1 MFRCLQLA
9 RMSNGYAAPNPM
21 VGAVIVAD
29 GRIIGEG
36 YHRCCGEAHAEV
48 NAFAQV
54 KEEHLLPKA
63 TLYVSLEP
71 CAHHGKTPPC
81 ADLIVRKG
89 VAKVVIGC
97 SDPFSLVAGK
107 GIERLR
113 KAGIEVV
120 VGVLEAQC
128 RELILPFITFH
139 TKHRPYITLK
149 WAQSMNG
156 CIATDR
162 HAPKSVLLSTSIS
175 SIYVHK
181 QRALHQAILVGHATA
196 LTDNP
201 RLNVR
206 TWQGKQPLRI
216 VIDRDADLPESLHL
230 FDGTQPTLI
239 CTAKEKPMRTNVE
252 YAVLDFSKDILP
264 QLLNTLYERKI
275 QSLLV
280 EGGQVTLQS
289 FIDSGL
295 WDEAFVEHGTTYIT
309 QGLSAPRL
317 PNAVSSVFEKRDTH
331 IVAHYTKEPK
341 G

>member
-156 CIATDR
+156 CIATGR
-162 HAPKSVLLSTSIS
+162 HAPKSVLLSTPIS
-175 SIYVHK
+175 SLYVHK

-239 CTAKEKPMRTNVE
+239 CTAKEKTDTYECRICSIGFFERYIASIAEYVIRAKDTIAVGGRRTSDTAIFYRQRIVGRSIRGTR
-252 YAVLDFSKDILP
+252 YDVH
-264 QLLNTLYERKI
+264 NT
-275 QSLLV
+275 
-280 EGGQVTLQS
+280 
-289 FIDSGL
+289 
-295 WDEAFVEHGTTYIT
+295 
-309 QGLSAPRL
+309 RL
-317 PNAVSSVFEKRDTH
+317 IGSPTSQRCCFCF
-331 IVAHYTKEPK
+331 
-341 G
+341 